1 MLNSISSLL
10 LTIAGASASFVAIL
24 GGFIASKLIAI
35 NSERDAVKSKL
46 KEVKYQ
52 KLLKT
57 EERDMLRRSLDEEDA
72 ICFIH
77 NHMEELVEEISL
89 EDVYEENE
97 LQLIDYE
104 TLLPY
109 WKKAQILKDLFDEAL
124 QHGSHKLNSDYI
136 PNDLAEEYTEDLF
149 AYELLKM
156 YAGWGFSDYFESC
169 EPMSRR
175 EWYEGARQHV
185 IQANMQAAAF
195 DVQAQCYE
203 MDLEHLQKPRG
214 MKIGLLIF
222 SVFSVFNI
230 VLPLLLSVAPLSD
243 SWCPIVAFCSV
254 SLLALGL
261 FATLWFLIFMLNW
274 KDSDD

>member
-72 ICFIH
+72 ICYIH
-77 NHMEELVEEISL
+77 NHMEEFVEERNL
-89 EDVYEENE
+89 EDVYEGNE

-124 QHGSHKLNSDYI
+124 RHGSHKLNSDYI

-175 EWYEGARQHV
+175 EWYEGARQQV
-185 IQANMQAAAF
+185 IQANMQAAAL
-195 DVQAQCYE
+195 DIQQQCYE

-214 MKIGLLIF
+214 MKSGLLLFALF
-222 SVFSVFNI
+222 SVLNI
-230 VLPLLLSVAPLSD
+230 VCPLLLSVTPLPG
-243 SWCPIVAFCSV
+243 SWCAISAYCSIG
-254 SLLALGL
+254 SLALGL
-261 FATLWFLIFMLNW
+261 GSTFWFLSHMLKW
-274 KDSDD
+274 KD